1 MNTELLNDEDAAMAE
16 YILKILKLRK
26 ITMMSWGFHKP
37 TVIKDGLL
45 FSVNGFK
52 HTGTVK
58 IIYQHGLDLFQI
70 KLINEKGELVHE
82 FCEIYFDQLTDL
94 IDEDV
99 EMFSNYEERVRLA
112 YTKEDLYS
120 NDDCIQNNL

>member
-1 MNTELLNDEDAAMAE
+1 MNTELLNDEDTAMAE

-52 HTGTVK
+52 HKGTVK
-58 IIYQHGLDLFQI
+58 IIYQHGLDLFEI
-70 KLINEKGELVHE
+70 KLINEKGVVVHE